1 MNNTLLGAASLLL
14 FCYNFLASQ
23 SAPIEQHFDPLNSR
37 ALIGIAMS
45 NVVKRS
51 ANSMPVAVVERN
63 LVAKRF
69 AFAFPID
76 EQHQSPESGAAE
88 KSILQKRFAFAFP
101 TADENQMRAETGEAR
116 FRRFAF
122 AFPMNEQDNQAEK
135 AILQRKRFA
144 FAFPSPAGDVD
155 VNEMNNKPLMYKRFA
170 F

>member
-23 SAPIEQHFDPLNSR
+23 SAPIEQQLDPLNSR

-45 NVVKRS
+45 NAVKRS
-51 ANSMPVAVVERN
+51 ANSMPVVERT

-116 FRRFAF
+116 SRRFAF

-144 FAFPSPAGDVD
+144 FAFPSPADDVD